1 MQKGSQME
9 ITDRSKCCG
18 CSACYSICPVKCIN
32 MVIDPEGFLY
42 PAVDEEKCINCGLC
56 KKVCPINHAFEKT
69 SGLAVYAAI
78 SKESKVLSNCAS
90 GGVFFHLARQTLNE
104 NGVVFGAR
112 YNEDFSIVHDFTENI
127 DAIPQYMGSKYVQSK
142 IGENYKIAKEF
153 LDSGRK
159 VLFTG
164 VPCQILGLRNYLQK
178 DYDNLIAVNL
188 ICHSCPSPKVFK
200 VFIEDICKKA
210 KLPLIKHVTMRYK
223 QYNVTG
229 QAESN
234 YMALFDQLPKLDTK
248 VEPVYKK
255 VFYETSFGR
264 GFGRGL
270 FARPSC
276 FVCPAKNLTSGSDI
290 TIGDFWGIE
299 KFYPN
304 LNSKSGVS
312 VVITQTNNGARYF
325 EAIKS
330 QFMVYNSTFEQVIE
344 KNPRLITPLVAD
356 NNLREKFWQDFINN
370 PTSLTI
376 KTHTKPTLKSK
387 IRNLISFAL
396 RKLKLRK

>member
-1 MQKGSQME
+1 ME

-32 MVIDPEGFLY
+32 MVIEPEGFLY
-42 PAVDEEKCINCGLC
+42 PAVDDEKCINCGLC

-210 KLPLIKHVTMRYK
+210 TLPLIRHITMRYK
-223 QYNVTG
+223 QYNLQG
-229 QAESN
+229 QPESN

-255 VFYETSFGR
+255 VFYETSFGK
-264 GFGRGL
+264 GFGTGL

-276 FVCPAKNLTSGSDI
+276 FACPAKNLTSGSDI

-356 NNLREKFWQDFINN
+356 NTLRNKFWQNFINN
-370 PTSLTI
+370 PTSATI
-376 KTHTKPTLKSK
+376 IKHTKPTLLSK
-387 IRNLISFAL
+387 VKRMISFAL
-396 RKLKLRK
+396 CKIKSKK